1 MKFPFSFSSH
11 HEKTQNLYIHICISI
26 YIYKYIESINA
37 TSKNIQERQVNV
49 FSPHVFWQ
57 MWASTVD
64 ADNLTS
70 IGRKEEHIMERVVF
84 NCTPMKTSEQFR
96 QWIGKMSS
104 FSSNRKKDEKRKQ

>member
-1 MKFPFSFSSH
+1 MKKH
-11 HEKTQNLYIHICISI
+11 KIYISI
-26 YIYKYIESINA
+26 YVYLYIYKYIESINA

-84 NCTPMKTSEQFR
+84 NCTPMKTS
-96 QWIGKMSS
+96 
-104 FSSNRKKDEKRKQ
+104 